1 MSKLDYVQQK
11 KLNPADELRELIET
25 VERRRPALGAMN
37 SVEALDLLQT
47 LDQAYLLFHQL
58 ETAGL
63 NLLPEQGRF
72 GAIQNSLKN
81 KANTILKA
89 LGGPEALAEH
99 RPQPAPERER
109 WWWYLHEMVAARN
122 QYMLKRFTIAAVLVL
137 LILGGVFLAFETV
150 LAPSPETVAR
160 LDAENDGLAR
170 FEEGNYQEA
179 LVAVEKGLSVVPD
192 DANLLIFKGI
202 LEEVLGQEGEAA
214 QAFQAAQAG
223 LAADPTAFYLGR
235 GQLYLRI
242 GELEKAK
249 ADVQQALAIDEK
261 SSLAWLLL
269 GQVLESQNEKFESM
283 SAYERASELALAD
296 NNFQVVVLARL
307 GLGRMGMVP
316 PPLET
321 TATPQE

>member
-1 MSKLDYVQQK
+1 
-11 KLNPADELRELIET
+11 
-25 VERRRPALGAMN
+25 MN
-37 SVEALDLLQT
+37 SAEALELLQT
-47 LDQAYLLFHQL
+47 LDQAYFLFHQL

-63 NLLPEQGRF
+63 NLLPEKGRF
-72 GAIQNSLKN
+72 DAIQNSLKN

-89 LGGPEALAEH
+89 LGGPAVLAEH

-109 WWWYLHEMVAARN
+109 WWWYIHEMVAARN
-122 QYMLKRFTIAAVLVL
+122 QRMLKRMMLGVIVVGV
-137 LILGGVFLAFETV
+137 ILGGILLAFETV

-179 LVAVEKGLSVVPD
+179 LAAVEKGLAVVPD

-214 QAFQAAQAG
+214 QAFQAAQAN

-242 GELEKAK
+242 GEFEKAK
-249 ADVQQALAIDEK
+249 ADAQQALAIDDK
-261 SSLAWLLL
+261 SSVGWLLL
-269 GQVLESQNEKFESM
+269 GQVFESQNDKFESM

-296 NNFQVVVLARL
+296 NNYQVVVLARL

-321 TATPQE
+321 TTATPQE

>member
-11 KLNPADELRELIET
+11 KLNPADELRELIDT
-25 VERRRPALGAMN
+25 VEERRPALNTMN
-37 SVEALDLLQT
+37 SAQALDLLQT

-72 GAIQNSLKN
+72 EAIQNSFKN
-81 KANTILKA
+81 KANTILNA
-89 LGGPEALAEH
+89 LGGPAVLAKH
-99 RPQPAPERER
+99 RPQPVPERER
-109 WWWYLHEMVAARN
+109 WWWYIHEMVAARN
-122 QYMLKRFTIAAVLVL
+122 QRLLKQVVMGVILVG
-137 LILGGVFLAFETV
+137 LILGGILLAFETV

-160 LDAENDGLAR
+160 LDAENDGMAR

-179 LVAVEKGLSVVPD
+179 LAAVEKGLAVVPD

-202 LEEVLGQEGEAA
+202 LEEFLGQEAEAT
-214 QAFQAAQAG
+214 QAFQAAQES
-223 LAADPTAFYLGR
+223 LTDDPTAFYLGR
-235 GQLYLRI
+235 GQLYLRV

-249 ADVQQALAIDEK
+249 ADVQQALAINEK
-261 SSLAWLLL
+261 SSLAWLML
-269 GQVLESQNEKFESM
+269 GQVLESQNDKFESM

-316 PPLET
+316 PPLEV